1 MTQNRRFPFQRTQM
15 PISLD
20 NFTTNE
26 QQLYPIA
33 RQYTSVCQHVHKQ
46 PRYEQIQDVPDQD
59 RTRFNEFVHN
69 LKQKSDNYMADENNF
84 SALREHD
91 LQHWKDVN
99 YQWQTYY
106 REEMRKQQEIF
117 TDLLQSSQ
125 R

>member
-1 MTQNRRFPFQRTQM
+1 MTQNRRFPFQHTQM

-26 QQLYPIA
+26 QQLYPIV
-33 RQYTSVCQHVHKQ
+33 RQYTLVCRHVHKQ

-59 RTRFNEFVHN
+59 RTRFNEFIHN
-69 LKQKSDNYMADENNF
+69 LKQERDNYMADENNF

-117 TDLLQSSQ
+117 TDLLKSSP